1 MSSSSEEEG
10 AVGFGKQ
17 QDGRSTGGP
26 SRAVS
31 SSGRSAIRFLY
42 SATALLATLMVW
54 LSLNERRKVSYPK
67 QTFAVW
73 IVLRVIDRGVVAVG
87 KVGVG
92 QHGSTPMCSDGTEG
106 D

>member
-31 SSGRSAIRFLY
+31 SSGRSAFRFLY
-42 SATALLATLMVW
+42 SSTASLAALMATSSW
-54 LSLNERRKVSYPK
+54 K
-67 QTFAVW
+67 
-73 IVLRVIDRGVVAVG
+73 
-87 KVGVG
+87 
-92 QHGSTPMCSDGTEG
+92 
-106 D
+106 